1 MLFHTYNDLKQSIVN
16 ISMLFMRRHKR
27 SVFYNYLGMFG
38 GKILK
43 VCRGLALPV
52 EVTEWIG

>member
-16 ISMLFMRRHKR
+16 ISMLFMLRPSR

-38 GKILK
+38 GKNLK
-43 VCRGLALPV
+43 VYRVLALPV
-52 EVTEWIG
+52 EATEWIG